1 MHRSLVAGVFALATL
16 GPATAY
22 AEEPKTQ
29 KHDETEEAQKA
40 LAESQAQTSP
50 ALERGTPYKPS
61 IWPWILGGTGIAA
74 IVTGGVFVL
83 LSQSDR
89 GKAND
94 FTHLAD
100 HSTNPNEKAQL
111 LASAASNKTTSNR
124 NLTIGVVVGATGGA
138 LLAAGIL
145 WAILDRPPDSAK
157 PTQAR
162 VFPTADGLRVVF

>member
-1 MHRSLVAGVFALATL
+1 MHRSLVVALLAVA
-16 GPATAY
+16 PATAFA
-22 AEEPKTQ
+22 AEPPAQTQ

-74 IVTGGVFVL
+74 IATGGVFFF
-83 LSQSDR
+83 LSESDR

-100 HSTNPNEKAQL
+100 RSTNANEK
-111 LASAASNKTTSNR
+111 T
-124 NLTIGVVVGATGGA
+124 
-138 LLAAGIL
+138 
-145 WAILDRPPDSAK
+145 
-157 PTQAR
+157 
-162 VFPTADGLRVVF
+162 